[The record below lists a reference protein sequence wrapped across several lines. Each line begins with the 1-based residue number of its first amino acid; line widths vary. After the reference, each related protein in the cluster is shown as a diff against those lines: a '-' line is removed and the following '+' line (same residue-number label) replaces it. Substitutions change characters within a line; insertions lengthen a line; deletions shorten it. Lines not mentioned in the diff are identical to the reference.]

1 MANTFELIASSTV
14 GSGGAAD
21 ITFSSIPSTFTDICV
36 LLSGRSTAS
45 FTRRILRLRINGSST
60 ASDYTGR
67 DVVGSGSAASSG
79 SQPAG
84 TSSYIQIYDL
94 PAANATAST
103 FGNISIY
110 IPNYANSTTYKSV
123 SVDAV
128 AEDNITTA
136 YMSLL
141 AGIYNQNTAITQIYL
156 APDSGNFAEYSTAY
170 LYGVKNA

>member
-1 MANTFELIASSTV
+1 MANTYELIASSTV

-21 ITFSSIPSTFTDICV
+21 ITFTSIPSTYTDICV

-60 ASDYTGR
+60 ATDYAGK
-67 DVVGSGSAASSG
+67 DILGSGSAASSN
-79 SQPAG
+79 SQAAG
-84 TSSYIQIYDL
+84 DSSYIQIYDL
-94 PAANATAST
+94 PAANATASI

-141 AGIYNQNTAITQIYL
+141 AGLYRQNTAITQIYL
-156 APDSGNFAEYSTAY
+156 APDSGNFAQYSTAY